1 MDTLERIRRGYEAMG
16 PGAHRDVVRMFD
28 EEHEDQVRAD
38 EVCVDDLCNEQACD
52 DPSCDAAEPAGD
64 WVVVDLFDRGSRWA
78 SREVPAQD
86 LFGSLPPHWELLG
99 VDIERW
105 VVEAPRLVVQGHY
118 RARPR
123 ASQGRWQIQRVP
135 FVHIWTFS
143 EAGVEGV
150 YSYLDGIELRRQPAA
165 A

>member
-16 PGAHRDVVRMFD
+16 PGAHRDVVRMFEEDREDPFCD
-28 EEHEDQVRAD
+28 EE
-38 EVCVDDLCNEQACD
+38 ACD
-52 DPSCDAAEPAGD
+52 GEAGAGQVCDDAEPAGG

-78 SREVPAQD
+78 SREVPAED

-99 VDIERW
+99 VDVERW

-135 FVHIWTFS
+135 FVHIWTFTR
-143 EAGVEGV
+143 AGVEGV